1 MAYKAPTQDQIR
13 AMTSQQRA
21 VLYENAKRRADE
33 GGQEIID
40 FINASGLS
48 LSDGDMLSSDPDY
61 MEMERI
67 IWSPQ
72 GREAAIRAVEEGLPA
87 LAGVDPLI
95 HASLGERYHPHNAG
109 TINAGVITAAL
120 MRHLGYIEVGPG
132 TFPGRVAK
140 SGMKWRKPAG
150 FRGP

>member
-1 MAYKAPTQDQIR
+1 MAFKAPTQDQIR
-13 AMTSQQRA
+13 AMTAQQRA
-21 VLYENAKRRADE
+21 ILYENAKLRAGE

-40 FINASGLS
+40 LVDASGLS

-67 IWSPQ
+67 VWSTE
-72 GREAAIRAVEEGLPA
+72 GREAATKAVEEGLPA

-95 HASLGERYHPHNAG
+95 HAALGERYHRHNAG

-120 MRHLGYIEVGPG
+120 MRHLGYIEAGPG
-132 TFPGRVAK
+132 AFPGGVAK
-140 SGMKWRKPAG
+140 TGMKWRKRAKT
-150 FRGP
+150 

>member
-1 MAYKAPTQDQIR
+1 MAFKAPTQDQIR
-13 AMTSQQRA
+13 AMTPQQRA
-21 VLYENAKRRADE
+21 ILYENAKRRTGE

-40 FINASGLS
+40 FIDASGLS

-67 IWSPQ
+67 IWSPE
-72 GREAAIRAVEEGLPA
+72 GREAAIKAVEEGLPA

-95 HASLGERYHPHNAG
+95 HAALGERYHPHNAG

-120 MRHLGYIEVGPG
+120 MRHLGYIEAGPG
-132 TFPGRVAK
+132 AFAGGVAK
-140 SGMKWRKPAG
+140 SGMKWKKRAPSQAT
-150 FRGP
+150 